1 MFLWSL
7 PNFITNIQLNP
18 QTLHRATR
26 HFPQIPLPTSHS
38 ASCHNLTKA
47 QILPPYPGKI
57 PLSRDTRFTQ
67 VNLEILRITVFV
79 FKSRKKS
86 AINNA
91 RQNFKLTEIR
101 AGLGG
106 NTGIYLSPSAK
117 ARLSWKTHSQ
127 ELMGSIL
134 IFSNPSH
141 FAGISASEG
150 GAEPAEC
157 CSPQPSRSAPRGPGS
172 RRRGAAPQLGSLQLC
187 KSTPRPFIFF
197 NFPFPCLFFQAS
209 DAGVEVS
216 CKPLVLSCEQ
226 ETARMHRR
234 AIYINGVR
242 LEYISAC
249 LCETYHRNI
258 LVTIG
263 AKYM

>member
-57 PLSRDTRFTQ
+57 PLSRDTRFTR
-67 VNLEILRITVFV
+67 VNLEILRITVLV
-79 FKSRKKS
+79 FKSRTKS

-101 AGLGG
+101 AGLGL

-117 ARLSWKTHSQ
+117 ARLSWKAHSQ

-141 FAGISASEG
+141 FAGISAPEG
-150 GAEPAEC
+150 GAELAER

-172 RRRGAAPQLGSLQLC
+172 RRRGAALQLC
-187 KSTPRPFIFF
+187 KSTTHPLFFF
-197 NFPFPCLFFQAS
+197 NFPFPCFFFQAS

-216 CKPLVLSCEQ
+216 RKPLVLPCEQ
-226 ETARMHRR
+226 GTARMHRR

-242 LEYISAC
+242 LEYISAR
-249 LCETYHRNI
+249 LCEPYHRNI

-263 AKYM
+263 AKYL